1 MTAYLVCLIYQIRY
15 SMNTI
20 YIYSNSKMNR
30 EGFISNFY
38 SYEVTE
44 GIQLIKFET
53 FGDTVQLSDVFEYE
67 ILFWN
72 IL

>member
-1 MTAYLVCLIYQIRY
+1 
-15 SMNTI
+15 MNTI